1 MNLAEY
7 YIQKRIREGDIH
19 EYEKLFMKYY
29 DPLCHHAVKFLHD
42 MDLAEDIVQ
51 EFFYQ
56 FWKNREALRLRLS
69 LEAYLFTS
77 VRNNSLHFLEHLK
90 VRQQYQDLKVAEPNA
105 GIVNDELPGI
115 GVKELR
121 RAIEV
126 TLERLPERCSTIFRM
141 NRFDGMRYRE
151 IAEALSISVKT
162 VEADMGKAL
171 QQLRESLKD
180 YRHVEIHKL

>member
-29 DPLCHHAVKFLHD
+29 EPLCHHAVKFLHD

-51 EFFYQ
+51 EFFYH
-56 FWKNREALRLRLS
+56 FWKNRETLRLRLS

-77 VRNNSLHFLEHLK
+77 VRNNSLHYLEHLK
-90 VRQQYQDLKVAEPNA
+90 VRQHYHNMKASEPNA
-105 GIVNDELPGI
+105 GILNEELPGI
-115 GVKELR
+115 GLKELR
-121 RAIEV
+121 KVIEM
-126 TLERLPERCSTIFRM
+126 TLERLPERCSMIFRM
-141 NRFDGMRYRE
+141 NRYDGMKYRE
-151 IAEALSISVKT
+151 IAEALTISVKT

-171 QQLRESLKD
+171 QQFRESLKD
-180 YRHVEIHKL
+180 YKQVELH